1 LLATATVP
9 YTTSWSTV
17 TFPVDFTGYDG
28 DALLFGA
35 FQTLTSDDTIDIG
48 YLDFSPTINNLQL
61 YPSGT
66 GGGQYGCKSSAIL
79 SIHNNGF
86 DCGPIGYGAVVS
98 AAPVTGGGQ
107 GSGDTTL
114 NYSSPPGAL
123 PGLGCFFLDSEV
135 ECYTGNTGSVLTGIT
150 RGVYGTTAAAHSVG
164 TSLTGYNAVLGSP
177 NQVPGIVYVGNV
189 ADGEA
194 VLGIN
199 TAIPQGHSG
208 TAALDINS
216 GAGEIY
222 VGKDGSIVQGNASAA
237 NELQGSLAVGRAAAG
252 AANSQIITNSTTV
265 LKADQPNAVLE
276 PYSFGGGLVGPL
288 NVVAPSTIAAPSLFL
303 STTQSGN
310 YGYEC
315 TGVDSVGNTIGG
327 TTVSVTNGPNT
338 LAIGGGY
345 IVVTCPIEPG
355 AVTMN
360 IWRTTGGS
368 TQGLIGT
375 GTTQPVYTTDF
386 GGPATSGSPPGT
398 TSTPQVCIGSSC
410 WQTGSSAPSG
420 SCNTGN
426 LYTNR
431 SGSPDTLYVCKAGAW
446 AGVL

>member
-1 LLATATVP
+1 M
-9 YTTSWSTV
+9 
-17 TFPVDFTGYDG
+17 TFPVDFTGYSG
-28 DALLFGA
+28 DALLFA
-35 FQTLTSDDTIDIG
+35 AAQTLTSNDTLEFG

-66 GGGQYGCKSSAIL
+66 GGDQYGCKSSAIL
-79 SIHNNGF
+79 KVANNGY
-86 DCGPIGYGAVVS
+86 DCGPIGYNANLS
-98 AAPVTGGGQ
+98 ANQ
-107 GSGDTTL
+107 GTSDTTL
-114 NYSSPPGAL
+114 SYTTATGTFPAQ
-123 PGLGCFFLDSEV
+123 GCFFVDSEV
-135 ECYTGNTGSVLTGIT
+135 ECYTGNTGTVLTGLS
-150 RGVYGTTAAAHSVG
+150 RGVYGTTAAAHLSG
-164 TSLTGYNAVLGSP
+164 IPFTGYNAALGSP
-177 NQVPGIVYVGNV
+177 SQTPGIVYAGNAASGTGV
-189 ADGEA
+189 
-194 VLGIN
+194 VGIN
-199 TAIPQGHSG
+199 TPAPNNHSG

-216 GAGEIY
+216 GANESY
-222 VGKDGSIVQGNASAA
+222 VGKDGSIVQENAGAT
-237 NELQGSLAVGRAAAG
+237 NEIQGALAVGRAAAG

-276 PYSFGGGLVGPL
+276 PYSFGGGLAGPL
-288 NVVAPSTIAAPSLFL
+288 NVVAPSTIAAPNLFL

-327 TTVSVTNGPNT
+327 TSVSVTNGPNT
-338 LAIGGGY
+338 LAVGGGY

-360 IWRTTGGS
+360 IWRTTGSS

-398 TSTPQVCIGSSC
+398 TSTPQVCVGSSC
-410 WQTGSSAPSG
+410 WQTGSPAPSG

-431 SGSPDTLYVCKAGAW
+431 SGSPDTLYVCKAGTW